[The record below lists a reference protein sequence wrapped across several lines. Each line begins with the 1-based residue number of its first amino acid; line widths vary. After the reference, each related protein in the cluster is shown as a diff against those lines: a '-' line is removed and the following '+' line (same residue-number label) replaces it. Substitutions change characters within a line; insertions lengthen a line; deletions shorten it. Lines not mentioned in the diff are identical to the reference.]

1 MTATLIYH
9 DVVPEPDADS
19 AGFPGRLAGRYKHT
33 PEAFEAHL
41 DAIERTGVSVGL
53 AGEGAGVVLTFD
65 DGGASAADIA
75 ARLER
80 RGWRGHFF
88 MTTARIGTP
97 AFATGD
103 ELRRIA
109 AAGHDVGSHSH
120 THPTY
125 MGRLSRTQLE
135 LEWQRSRDILGAV
148 IGVAPGSASV
158 PGGYLSDAVIET
170 AAGAGFRLLMTSDPT
185 STPIQR
191 GEMTVLGRYSIRAT
205 TSTEQAVRYASGDRR
220 ARARLVVEW
229 RAKQLAK
236 RVSPRLFEAARRR
249 RPVRSARR

>member
-1 MTATLIYH
+1 MTAALIYH

-103 ELRRIA
+103 ELRRLV

-120 THPTY
+120 THPSY
-125 MGRLSRTQLE
+125 MGRLSPAELAEEWTTSRRVLAEVLGEPPRT
-135 LEWQRSRDILGAV
+135 A
-148 IGVAPGSASV
+148 AV
-158 PGGYLSDAVIET
+158 PGGFLSRAVLEQ
-170 AAGAGFRLLMTSDPT
+170 AERAGYELLMTSQPEA
-185 STPIQR
+185 R
-191 GEMTVLGRYSIRAT
+191 ERRFGAMTVQGRYTIWGDTPAAT
-205 TSTEQAVRYASGDRR
+205 AAAYARG
-220 ARARLVVEW
+220 ARGARLRLWTEW
-229 RAKQLAK
+229 QLKGLAK
-236 RVSPRLFEAARRR
+236 RVSPSVYDRFRRLRAGGA
-249 RPVRSARR
+249 